1 MAKIIT
7 MAQDYSGPGLGVSA
21 PQREVIRR
29 LTPKRYRP
37 ETAQEYL
44 PYPPPYEGFM
54 LDENGKTQ
62 DSGFFGDDEP
72 ANPEGYNR
80 AMWEL
85 GLKFRYNDECLTRLY
100 GERPIVT

>member
-1 MAKIIT
+1 
-7 MAQDYSGPGLGVSA
+7 
-21 PQREVIRR
+21 
-29 LTPKRYRP
+29 
-37 ETAQEYL
+37 
-44 PYPPPYEGFM
+44 M